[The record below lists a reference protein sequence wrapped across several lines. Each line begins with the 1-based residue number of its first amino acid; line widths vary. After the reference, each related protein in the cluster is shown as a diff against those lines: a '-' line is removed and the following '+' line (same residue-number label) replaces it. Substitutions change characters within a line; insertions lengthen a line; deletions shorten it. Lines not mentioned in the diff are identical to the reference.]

1 MIQYISELEASV
13 ASSSEVNW
21 KDALAKYSI
30 YSLELSQ
37 LEDLVSQKNL
47 RSFLSS
53 TLAVPRIDFKDQKD
67 EALPRNWFGKIFA
80 NISSSEY
87 PVEIAS
93 ETKSLC
99 SMEDFFALDQPRISS
114 LISEYAEKIKNHDSH
129 FINLINQIEQEQM
142 GLAKPQ
148 RAAQGASPQSGPV
161 ANLAGLIKYQY
172 EL

>member
-1 MIQYISELEASV
+1 MDYNDSILLDPIRSHLIKMIQYISELEASV

-93 ETKSLC
+93 DC
-99 SMEDFFALDQPRISS
+99 AI
-114 LISEYAEKIKNHDSH
+114 
-129 FINLINQIEQEQM
+129 
-142 GLAKPQ
+142 
-148 RAAQGASPQSGPV
+148 
-161 ANLAGLIKYQY
+161 
-172 EL
+172 

>member
-1 MIQYISELEASV
+1 MRSRPIAQFEDDIWRDV
-13 ASSSEVNW
+13 
-21 KDALAKYSI
+21 
-30 YSLELSQ
+30 LS
-37 LEDLVSQKNL
+37 
-47 RSFLSS
+47 
-53 TLAVPRIDFKDQKD
+53 
-67 EALPRNWFGKIFA
+67 
-80 NISSSEY
+80 
-87 PVEIAS
+87 S